1 VLTAHE
7 IISELTRRG
16 VALRTEGGRII
27 ARPLSAV
34 PPELREAVRQH
45 KTAVLNLLCAG
56 HEQAETD
63 RIARLDAE
71 RREAD
76 RQARRGYDFDPTAPS
91 YAEYL
96 SRAADPLADPGHPA
110 YSIIATCQRYGVAL
124 RIDPDGSLVVGKAGA
139 KAEEATQPSA
149 SLLVAIE
156 AHLEAIARLI
166 EGGWTLR
173 ADFPQNEVA

>member
-1 VLTAHE
+1 MLTAHE

-16 VALRTEGGRII
+16 VALRAEGDRII

-45 KTAVLNLLCAG
+45 KTAVLNLLCVD
-56 HEQAETD
+56 HEQAEIA

-76 RQARRGYDFDPTAPS
+76 RQARRGYDFDATAPS
-91 YAEYL
+91 HADYL
-96 SRAADPLADPGHPA
+96 PAQGHPA
-110 YSIIATCQRYGVAL
+110 YAIITACQRYGVAL
-124 RIDPDGSLVVGKAGA
+124 RIDANGDLVVGKAGA
-139 KAEEATQPSA
+139 KAEEPTQPWV

-156 AHLEAIARLI
+156 AHLEAVARLV
-166 EGGWTLR
+166 EAGWTLR
-173 ADFPQNEVA
+173 ADFPQSGVA